1 MKNERFLEILY
12 KIRACLL
19 YNDSLI
25 AKDYIKL
32 EINKLKNNSNS
43 NNKNISLNIN
53 SKKIGG
59 DKK

>member
-32 EINKLKNNSNS
+32 EINKLKN
-43 NNKNISLNIN
+43 
-53 SKKIGG
+53 
-59 DKK
+59 

>member
-32 EINKLKNNSNS
+32 EINKLKNNSN
-43 NNKNISLNIN
+43 NKNISLNIN

-59 DKK
+59 DKE